1 MVSYPFF
8 YYFFRIII
16 RIHIRPQVF
25 YHHFPDLN
33 LLVGISGAGKTSI
46 LKAISNLKRIA
57 NGESIN
63 GVKWDVELLT
73 NDHVRYHWLGEFEVR
88 KARSLIKI
96 EEDEVNEIISF
107 IDVNKKRMRELSLR
121 TVLKVADL
129 RKSMPDRW
137 QRVAT
142 LSVMKH

>member
-1 MVSYPFF
+1 MKLLRLSYQDLSSGLSIDSCKF
-8 YYFFRIII
+8 
-16 RIHIRPQVF
+16 
-25 YHHFPDLN
+25 FPDLN